1 MQGFVNL
8 ADAIGNAIT
17 IILPA
22 LCYIIGSILFITG
35 GYGLWQSAKP
45 GSYWSGHKFL
55 PYLAIFVASC
65 FLSFDRILNKAE
77 ASFGGNV
84 QFGMASQ
91 ITTYTSTGTGTGT
104 GLLGATPEATV
115 LNLVT
120 MFVGFFI
127 PFGALM
133 VFLAGRKVYEVG
145 KGERRGGYSGPA
157 IQMIFGMAL
166 INILTVTQWIMTNF
180 A

>member
-1 MQGFVNL
+1 MQGFLNL

-22 LCYIIGSILFITG
+22 LCYIIGSSLFILG

-45 GSYWSGHKFL
+45 GSYWAGHKYLPFL
-55 PYLAIFVASC
+55 ALFIASC

-77 ASFGGNV
+77 ASFGGSV
-84 QFGMASQ
+84 QFGLTSQ
-91 ITTYTSTGTGTGT
+91 ITSYTSSTAPGVLGT
-104 GLLGATPEATV
+104 TPEATV
-115 LNLVT
+115 LNLVI

-133 VFLAGRKVYEVG
+133 VFLAGNKVYAVG

-157 IQMIFGMAL
+157 IQLIFGLGL
-166 INILTVTQWIMTNF
+166 INIVTVTQWIMTNF
-180 A
+180 S

>member
-17 IILPA
+17 IILPM
-22 LCYIIGSILFITG
+22 LCYIIGSALFITG

-45 GSYWSGHKFL
+45 GSYWSGHKWL
-55 PYLAIFVASC
+55 PWLAFFVASC

-77 ASFGGNV
+77 ASFGGTV
-84 QFGMASQ
+84 QFGTASQ
-91 ITTYTSTGTGTGT
+91 ITTYTSQAGTGTGV
-104 GLLGATPEATV
+104 LGATPEATV

-133 VFLAGRKVYEVG
+133 CFLAGHKVYAIG

-157 IQMIFGMAL
+157 IQMIFGMGL
-166 INILTVTQWIMTNF
+166 INILVVTQWIMANF
-180 A
+180 S